1 ESDDLDLDWCYYLGV
16 TILNMSEEEFMKCT
30 PKKLFKLAE
39 IHQKLNSQEE
49 SDSKSKGGTSEEVY
63 IDDFIF

>member
-1 ESDDLDLDWCYYLGV
+1 
-16 TILNMSEEEFMKCT
+16 MSEEEFMKCT